1 MQLRGHRR
9 AALVVEVHVD
19 EHRAAGE
26 DVLWLAVRGVAGD
39 GPGLEGADEEPAALG
54 EEALPKAD
62 GTGATCR
69 GCLGG
74 PSLVTSHCVSC
85 SGILV
90 GAGGVVSRVC
100 ISSKSIPR
108 GSQTV
113 TDRQTVCLSV
123 CDSQKALTFF
133 KGLSF

>member
-26 DVLWLAVRGVAGD
+26 DVLWLEVRGVAGD

-54 EEALPKAD
+54 EGALAKAD

-69 GCLGG
+69 GCLGARA
-74 PSLVTSHCVSC
+74 V
-85 SGILV
+85 
-90 GAGGVVSRVC
+90 RVRRHPARPC
-100 ISSKSIPR
+100 NWIWWAPLR
-108 GSQTV
+108 
-113 TDRQTVCLSV
+113 L
-123 CDSQKALTFF
+123 
-133 KGLSF
+133 